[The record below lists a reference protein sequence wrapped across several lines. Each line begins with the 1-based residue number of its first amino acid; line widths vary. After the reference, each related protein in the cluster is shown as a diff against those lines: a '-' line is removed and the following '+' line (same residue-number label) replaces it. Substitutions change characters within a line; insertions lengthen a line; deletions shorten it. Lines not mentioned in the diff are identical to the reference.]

1 VAEEDITPLS
11 ILARTAVPVMHTMIV
26 RKHVVVADKTPTK
39 WMSVQSSRCPNPELK
54 EIMCGNKSNN
64 Q

>member
-11 ILARTAVPVMHTMIV
+11 TLARTAVPVMIV
-26 RKHVVVADKTPTK
+26 RKHVVVAGKTPTK